1 MLDIVYWFSLFV
13 YLENQFL
20 VANNIGYIWFETG
33 LTQTREKNI
42 IMMKVKENMDKG
54 LKRKMI
60 KRGIQEER
68 EGGKG
73 RNNQRRK

>member
-54 LKRKMI
+54 LKRKML